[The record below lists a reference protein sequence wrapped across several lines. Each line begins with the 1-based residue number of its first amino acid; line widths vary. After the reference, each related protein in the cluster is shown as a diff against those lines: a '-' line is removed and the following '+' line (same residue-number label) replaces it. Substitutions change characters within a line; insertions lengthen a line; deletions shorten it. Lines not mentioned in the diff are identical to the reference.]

1 MLRDKTHGAIPLG
14 ADDLTP
20 RELAPH
26 LVRLQIERAEL
37 NAAIDGLRFRRD
49 ELGGNLRH
57 AKASA
62 EGEARRTLP
71 PARGKTEPAATAIK
85 AFVDE
90 HPAVLEIKEAQAEVA
105 RDLAAADDRAGQV
118 RSGLRV
124 ILTLIEVAHR
134 EADAA
139 ALDAQIA
146 GAGEDW

>member
-14 ADDLTP
+14 AADLTP
-20 RELAPH
+20 AELAPH
-26 LVRLQIERAEL
+26 LVRLQLERVEL
-37 NAAIDGLRFRRD
+37 NTTIDGLRFRRD
-49 ELGGNLRH
+49 ELAGKLRH

-62 EGEARRTLP
+62 EAEARRTLD
-71 PARGKTEPAATAIK
+71 PARGKTAPAASAVK

-90 HPAVLEIKEAQAEVA
+90 YPAVLDVKEAQAEVA

-124 ILTLIEVAHR
+124 ILSLIAVAHR
-134 EADAA
+134 TADAA
-139 ALDAQIA
+139 ALEAKIA